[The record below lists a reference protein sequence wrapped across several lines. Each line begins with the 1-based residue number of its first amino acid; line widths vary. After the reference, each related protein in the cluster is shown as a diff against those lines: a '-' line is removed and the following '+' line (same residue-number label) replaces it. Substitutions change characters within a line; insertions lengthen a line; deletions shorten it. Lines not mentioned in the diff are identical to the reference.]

1 MNRSVPEN
9 SESKG
14 VQSMPDVIQ
23 NILVINCAVN
33 FPLALISIIGNTL
46 VLYGVWKTPSLRSP
60 SIILLCG
67 LALSDLT
74 VGAVVQPL
82 FVANDL
88 ILLYSESQRLKDVFL
103 SVFNIFG
110 YSLCGTSLV
119 TVTAISI
126 DRLIAIQKPLRYS
139 NMVTIPRVRRTLVTI
154 WTTCILLASSVLWG
168 KTFAL
173 IAIGTVI
180 SVCLC
185 VSTISH
191 VIICK
196 SVRHHQHAIQIQVQA
211 VNANNGVVQNMSG
224 LKRSAVNSFIVF
236 VVLVICYCPYV
247 VIYTVVDS
255 SFNTVNKF
263 LSRSLTSTVVFINS
277 AFNPFLYCWRLRE
290 IREAVKQ
297 TCRKLVCCK

>member
-1 MNRSVPEN
+1 
-9 SESKG
+9 
-14 VQSMPDVIQ
+14 MPDVIQ

-46 VLYGVWKTPSLRSP
+46 VLHGVCKRPSLRSP

-82 FVANDL
+82 FVADNF
-88 ILLYSESQRLKDVFL
+88 IRLYSHRQRLKDVFL

-126 DRLIAIQKPLRYS
+126 DRLIAIQKPLQYS
-139 NMVTIPRVRRTLVTI
+139 NIVTIPRVRRTLVTI
-154 WTTCILLASSVLWG
+154 WTICVLLASSELWG
-168 KTFAL
+168 KTFLL
-173 IAIGTVI
+173 ISIGIVI
-180 SVCLC
+180 SACLC

-191 VIICK
+191 VVIYRK
-196 SVRHHQHAIQIQVQA
+196 VRHHQHAIQIQVQA
-211 VNANNGVVQNMSG
+211 VKSNNGVVNNMSG
-224 LKRSAVNSFIVF
+224 LKRYVINSLIVF
-236 VVLVICYCPYV
+236 LVLVICYCPFF
-247 VIYTVVDS
+247 VIYIIS
-255 SFNTVNKF
+255 SSYTINEF
-263 LSRSLTSTVVFINS
+263 LARSLTSTIVFVNS
-277 AFNPFLYCWRLRE
+277 VINPFIYCWRLRE

-297 TCRKLVCCK
+297 TCRELVCCK

>member
-1 MNRSVPEN
+1 MS
-9 SESKG
+9 
-14 VQSMPDVIQ
+14 DVIQ
-23 NILVINCAVN
+23 KVLVINCAVN

-46 VLYGVWKTPSLRSP
+46 VLHGVCKTPSLRSP

-82 FVANDL
+82 FVADNF
-88 ILLYSESQRLKDVFL
+88 IRLYSHRQRLKDVFL

-126 DRLIAIQKPLRYS
+126 DRLIAIQKPLQYP

-154 WTTCILLASSVLWG
+154 WTICVLLASSVLWG
-168 KTFAL
+168 KTFLL
-173 IAIGTVI
+173 ISIGIVI
-180 SVCLC
+180 SACLC

-191 VIICK
+191 VVIYRK
-196 SVRHHQHAIQIQVQA
+196 VRHHQHAIQIQVQA
-211 VNANNGVVQNMSG
+211 VKSNNGVVNNMSG
-224 LKRSAVNSFIVF
+224 LKRYVINSLIVF
-236 VVLVICYCPYV
+236 LVLVICYCPFF
-247 VIYTVVDS
+247 VISIIS
-255 SFNTVNKF
+255 SFYTINEF
-263 LSRSLTSTVVFINS
+263 LARSLTSTIVFVNS
-277 AFNPFLYCWRLRE
+277 VINPFIYCWRLRE

-297 TCRKLVCCK
+297 TCRELVCCK